1 MGIVCAV
8 ISTALIYY
16 GAGFCYCSFTHT
28 AAGRTDIV
36 TIGFAEALKSII
48 LLIALSAFIAVYRH
62 YNNPP
67 TLLKIKDE
75 ALSFIFPVRE

>member
-1 MGIVCAV
+1 MGIVSTV

-16 GAGFCYCSFTHT
+16 GAGLSNCSFTH
-28 AAGRTDIV
+28 AAADGAYIV
-36 TIGFAEALKSII
+36 TVGVTEALESII

-67 TLLKIKDE
+67 TLLSIKFE
-75 ALSFIFPVRE
+75 ALSFIFPVSV